1 MLAVKRLASYPGT
14 IYNRKLMIHIKT
26 KKQIETMRKA
36 NRIVGRTLKILKE
49 SITPGITTK
58 ELDKIAEREIRSSGA
73 TPGFLGYRGYP
84 ASLCI
89 SINDEVVHGIPGPR
103 VIKEGDVVSMD
114 LGSYYEGFYGDS
126 ALSVAVGEVPD
137 KTRDLISVTKEA
149 LEQGINA
156 SRVGNRLYDI
166 SAAIQQ
172 HVEANGFSVVRQF
185 VGHGIGRQMHE
196 DPQIPNYGKP
206 GTGVR
211 LKAGM
216 VFAIE
221 PMVNMGGWEVK
232 VLDDDWTVVTLDGS
246 LSAHFEH
253 TIAVTS
259 DGPDILSLR
268 E

>member
-1 MLAVKRLASYPGT
+1 
-14 IYNRKLMIHIKT
+14 MIHIKT

-36 NRIVGRTLKILKE
+36 NRIVARTLEILRE
-49 SITPGITTK
+49 NIRPGITTL
-58 ELDKIAEREIRSSGA
+58 ELDQIAEREIRSNGA
-73 TPGFLGYRGYP
+73 VPAFLGYRGYP
-84 ASLCI
+84 ASLCA
-89 SINDEVVHGIPGPR
+89 SINEEVVHGIPGSR
-103 VIKEGDVVSMD
+103 VIKTGDVVSMD
-114 LGSYYEGFYGDS
+114 LGTFYEGFCGDS
-126 ALSVAVGEVPD
+126 ARTVAVGEVPER
-137 KTRDLISVTKEA
+137 TQQLMTVTKEA
-149 LEQGINA
+149 LEHGIEA
-156 SRVGNRLYDI
+156 MRVGNRLYDI
-166 SAAIQQ
+166 SAAIQR

-185 VGHGIGRQMHE
+185 VGHGIGREMHE

-253 TIAVTS
+253 SVAITS
-259 DGPDILSLR
+259 DGPDILSLPD
-268 E
+268 